1 MLKFLKRQYK
11 IIYTQIN
18 NSTQI
23 SKNQIILNNKQKY
36 KHKNSVLINMLKTE
50 QIINNKNNNNIITS
64 NHSINIY
71 LYQEKIIIDII

>member
-36 KHKNSVLINMLKTE
+36 KHKNSMLINMLKTK

-71 LYQEKIIIDII
+71 LY